1 MASEFRMIRR
11 VAFSETDMAGI
22 MHFAHFFRWME
33 DAEHAFLR
41 SLGFSVHQVIDGRTI
56 GWPRVRAECEYH
68 RPLRFEDEV
77 EIELRVREKRPKS
90 LTYDFTFRP
99 LHGEPAARGSLT
111 VVCAAIDAAGRIGA
125 VEIPAAMAAQIE
137 PAA

>member
-1 MASEFRMIRR
+1 LASEFRTIRR

-90 LTYDFTFRP
+90 LTYDFTFRT
-99 LHGEPAARGSLT
+99 LQGEAVARGSLT
-111 VVCAAIDAAGRIGA
+111 VVCAAIDASGRIGA
-125 VEIPAAMAAQIE
+125 IEIPPAMAAQIE
-137 PAA
+137 PAP